1 MRFQLRSCLTYANV
15 MATIAVFV
23 ALGGTSYAVATGSI
37 DSRELKDNTVRSED
51 LRNNDVRS
59 KDVRN
64 RSLLTKD
71 FKAGQLPAG
80 QQGDTGATGPRGD
93 TGQQCPPGVSG
104 LQRVL
109 GPSVP

>member
-1 MRFQLRSCLTYANV
+1 MYANV
-15 MATIAVFV
+15 MATVAVFV
-23 ALGGTSYAVATGSI
+23 AHAVATGSI

-51 LRNNDVRS
+51 LRNHDVRS

-80 QQGDTGATGPRGD
+80 QKGDTGATGPRGD
-93 TGQQCPPGVSG
+93 
-104 LQRVL
+104 
-109 GPSVP
+109 